1 VRRAGKATL
10 EYIKKADMFLLVL
23 SLICSIFGI
32 VLIWSST
39 RAFPGGAAPFLTIQI
54 LALFLGLF
62 CFVLFSIIDV
72 EILAHRWK
80 AILIFNVL
88 ILLSLFVFGV
98 GIEGGD
104 RIWLRFFGIGIQPSE
119 IVKITF
125 VILMAY
131 QIQYLKEYKNL
142 NSFFSLMQLAAH
154 FVLIFVLLPDMG
166 NSLIFLFIFI
176 VILFMGGVKLR
187 WFALGGALLIALF
200 FIAWEG
206 GFFAGYQMNRI
217 LAPFDSSIDPLN
229 QGVRFQV
236 HRSRIAIASGQIFGQ
251 GLGQGAQTQTRHGVP
266 EQHTD
271 ILFSAA
277 AEEFGFIGALVVIA
291 LIVLV
296 IIRCFYVGARA
307 RDTLSALTCVG
318 VGSFIMFQSL
328 INIGMTLGVGPVIGI
343 APPFFAYG
351 GSSLVTT
358 FISLG
363 LVSGVKMRTVSP
375 WKRSLY

>member
-1 VRRAGKATL
+1 VRRAGKAAL
-10 EYIKKADMFLLVL
+10 EYIKKADMFLLIL
-23 SLICSIFGI
+23 SILCAVFGI
-32 VLIWSST
+32 VLIWSAT
-39 RAFPGGAAPFLTIQI
+39 RSFSGGAGSFLTVQI
-54 LALFLGLF
+54 MALVLGLF
-62 CFVLFSIIDV
+62 GFVLSSVIDV
-72 EILAHRWK
+72 EVMAQRWK
-80 AILIFNVL
+80 ALLIFNVL

-98 GIEGGD
+98 GIAGGD

-125 VILMAY
+125 IIMLAY
-131 QIQYLKEYKNL
+131 QIHYLKEYKNL

-166 NSLIFLFIFI
+166 NSLIFLFIF
-176 VILFMGGVKLR
+176 VVMLFMGGVKLR
-187 WFALGGALLIALF
+187 WFVLGGTLLVALF
-200 FIAWEG
+200 VLAWENN
-206 GFFAGYQMNRI
+206 FFAPYQMNRI
-217 LAPFDSSIDPLN
+217 MAPFDSSIDPLN
-229 QGVRFQV
+229 QGVNFQV

-251 GLGQGAQTQTRHGVP
+251 GLGQGTQTQAGSVP
-266 EQHTD
+266 EQQTD

-277 AEEFGFIGALVVIA
+277 AEEFGFIGALAVIA

-296 IIRCFYVGARA
+296 IIRCFYVGAKA
-307 RDTLSALTCVG
+307 RNTLSALTCVG

-328 INIGMTLGVGPVIGI
+328 VNIGMTMGVAPVIGI

-358 FISLG
+358 FIALG

>member
-1 VRRAGKATL
+1 MRRAGKAAL
-10 EYIKKADMFLLVL
+10 EYIKKADMFLLIL
-23 SLICSIFGI
+23 SILCAVFGI
-32 VLIWSST
+32 VLIWSAT
-39 RAFPGGAAPFLTIQI
+39 RSFSGGAGSFLTVQI
-54 LALFLGLF
+54 MALVLGLF
-62 CFVLFSIIDV
+62 GFVLSSVIDV
-72 EILAHRWK
+72 EVMAQRWK
-80 AILIFNVL
+80 ALLIFNVL

-98 GIEGGD
+98 GIAGGD

-125 VILMAY
+125 IIMLAY
-131 QIQYLKEYKNL
+131 QIHYLKEYKNL

-166 NSLIFLFIFI
+166 NSLIFLFIF
-176 VILFMGGVKLR
+176 VVMLFMGGVKLR
-187 WFALGGALLIALF
+187 WFVLGGTLLVALF
-200 FIAWEG
+200 VLAWENN
-206 GFFAGYQMNRI
+206 FFAPYQMNRI
-217 LAPFDSSIDPLN
+217 MAPFDSSIDPLN
-229 QGVRFQV
+229 QGVNFQV

-251 GLGQGAQTQTRHGVP
+251 GLGQGTQTQAGSVP
-266 EQHTD
+266 EQQTD

-277 AEEFGFIGALVVIA
+277 AEEFGFIGALAVIA

-296 IIRCFYVGARA
+296 IIRCFYVGAKA
-307 RDTLSALTCVG
+307 RNTLSALTCVG

-328 INIGMTLGVGPVIGI
+328 VNIGMTMGVAPVIGI

-358 FISLG
+358 FIALG